1 MMKTS
6 TALKAIPRVA
16 VLIPCYQEEPTVG
29 KVVTDFRRQLPDAE
43 IYVYDNNSTDKTAEQ
58 ARKAGAIV
66 RKEKRQGKGYVV
78 ASMLEQVDADIYVL
92 VDGDDTYHAPSVKR
106 LIAALLAEEADMIVA
121 SRLSAA
127 DEKSFRRFHQ
137 FGNQMVCRV
146 INLIFRSNIRDIFS
160 GYRAMTRELAKSV
173 PVIARGYDVET
184 ELTLQAL
191 YRRYVIKEITAPYG
205 LRPEGSTSK
214 LRTVPDGLKVLLR
227 MFLLFQS
234 YKPLTLFGGAAI
246 LAFICALLAGYTPVA
261 EYIDFRYVYSVP
273 RAVLAAALMTISLL
287 SAAVGIILHSVNFRL
302 LEVEKILL
310 KHAGRV
316 PQSGL
321 QTTGGRSRSRRG
333 RPGER

>member
-1 MMKTS
+1 MVNTG
-6 TALKAIPRVA
+6 TTLKPAPQIA

-29 KVVTDFRRQLPDAE
+29 KVVADFRHQLPGAT
-43 IYVYDNNSTDKTAEQ
+43 IYVYDNNSTDRTAEE
-58 ARKAGAIV
+58 ARKAGAVV

-106 LIAALLAEEADMIVA
+106 LIAPLLAEEADMTVA
-121 SRLSAA
+121 SRLGAS

-137 FGNQMVCRV
+137 LGNQLVCRA
-146 INLIFRSNIRDIFS
+146 INLIFHSEIRDIFS
-160 GYRAMTRELAKSV
+160 GYRALTRELAKSV
-173 PVIARGYDVET
+173 PVVARGYDVET
-184 ELTLQAL
+184 ELTLQTL
-191 YRRYVIKEITAPYG
+191 YRRYVIQEISAPYG

-227 MFLLFQS
+227 MFMLFQS
-234 YKPLTLFGGAAI
+234 YKPLTLFGTAAI
-246 LAFICALLAGYTPVA
+246 LAFTCALLAGYTPVV

-302 LEVEKILL
+302 LEVEKIMS
-310 KHAGRV
+310 KQAGKGPHMGLRRGGA
-316 PQSGL
+316 PSG
-321 QTTGGRSRSRRG
+321 SRRA
-333 RPGER
+333 RTRNR